1 MSSHHRGPSSSS
13 RTHALSTSPV
23 FPINGPPFSLV
34 FPLTSDDLGACRVPL
49 CQRHCQWARKTSI
62 CRSTW
67 QRRCRPLS
75 PFMGHLSPTLQLI
88 ASALDALAIGRYSIA
103 SYVVCFYDWIIS
115 LDEEVAFIYP
125 ASWNAVKGAYLFCRY
140 WPLVVAPFHL
150 WGFIGNHERHVCETH
165 YHALYACTVPTILS
179 SQFILMLRTYAFT
192 GRRRTILA
200 ALSISF
206 FSLVGVAVWV
216 ISTQLTLTAL
226 FLIEER
232 SACFATSNQP
242 DSHVVRAV
250 GAYHLG
256 TVSLFSAIFDC
267 LNMFLMIWHC
277 FQQRGTFG
285 PLGQSFLKQG
295 ILVYVIMTALNAL
308 TIGTYFSSNLM
319 HQGIGSWFAY
329 ILPSTLTCRLVLM
342 LRRKA
347 SPTETQLHVQ
357 YSHMV
362 DEALEL
368 VESHPEASEGFM
380 PSSSTIQP

>member
-1 MSSHHRGPSSSS
+1 
-13 RTHALSTSPV
+13 
-23 FPINGPPFSLV
+23 
-34 FPLTSDDLGACRVPL
+34 
-49 CQRHCQWARKTSI
+49 
-62 CRSTW
+62 
-67 QRRCRPLS
+67 
-75 PFMGHLSPTLQLI
+75 MGQVSPTLQLI
-88 ASALDALAIGRYSIA
+88 ASTLDALAVGRYSIA
-103 SYVVCFYDWIIS
+103 SAYVVCFYDWIIS

-165 YHALYACTVPTILS
+165 YHTLYACAVPTMLS

-206 FSLVGVAVWV
+206 ITLVGVVIWV

-226 FLIEER
+226 FMIEER

-242 DSHVVRAV
+242 DFHVVRAV

-256 TVSLFSAIFDC
+256 TVSLFSAIFDG

-295 ILVYVIMTALNAL
+295 ILVYVITTALNAL
-308 TIGTYFSSNLM
+308 TIGTYFSSNLL
-319 HQGIGSWFAY
+319 HQGIGSCISNRDTTQCPIFAHG
-329 ILPSTLTCRLVLM
+329 
-342 LRRKA
+342 RRSPRDGGVA
-347 SPTETQLHVQ
+347 S
-357 YSHMV
+357 
-362 DEALEL
+362 
-368 VESHPEASEGFM
+368 
-380 PSSSTIQP
+380 